1 MIRLYQTQRAWGLPN
16 YSQSSMKLE
25 TWLRMTGISY
35 EIPPLDFGL
44 APKGKVPFIDDEG
57 TMMGDSTFIVEH
69 LKQRYKV
76 NPDAGLSSSE
86 NAVALAF
93 RRMIK
98 ENLFW
103 STVYSRYFDEKNWP
117 TYRALVA
124 EVLAA
129 DKPAEEQDRV
139 LSSFREYMRTQ
150 LQGHGMGRHSPQE
163 IYRLGQAD
171 LAAIAD
177 FLADKQFFMGE
188 TPTTVDT
195 TVDAYVANILFAP
208 IESPLKEYGLT
219 RPNLVAYCNRMRARF
234 YPEFSTSS
242 HS

>member
-25 TWLRMTGISY
+25 TWLRMTGLKY
-35 EIPPLDFGL
+35 EIPPLDFRL

-57 TMMGDSTFIVEH
+57 TLMGDSTLIVEH
-69 LKQRYKV
+69 LQERYKV
-76 NPDAGLSSSE
+76 DPDAGLSSGE
-86 NAVALAF
+86 RAVGLAF

-103 STVYSRYFDEKNWP
+103 STLYSRYFEEQNWP
-117 TYRALVA
+117 IYKALVA
-124 EVLAA
+124 DVLVPDQPAA
-129 DKPAEEQDRV
+129 EQDKV
-139 LSSFREYMRTQ
+139 LDSFREYMRTQ
-150 LQGHGMGRHSPQE
+150 IQGHGMGRHSPQE
-163 IYRLGQAD
+163 IYRIGQRD

-177 FLADKQFFMGE
+177 FLADKPFFMGE
-188 TPTTVDT
+188 TPTTVDA

-219 RPNLVAYCNRMRARF
+219 RRNLVAYCKRMRARF
-234 YPEFSTSS
+234 YPEFSTSGQS
-242 HS
+242 